1 MDPSA
6 ALFSSY
12 KLFQLYWFWSPPMD
26 TVGGNTLV
34 WRPGLLVGASSD
46 LHAEDC
52 DDADVGGLTELHR
65 DQTIGLRVP
74 KGARGRSYCRSIVLL
89 NDARYNILELFVEL
103 GELLDA
109 GFNNLL
115 GPLVYLVPLVLDLI
129 RTDDHVN
136 GRLRDGLY
144 LLGVELKLV
153 FKFLGHVRQI

>member
-1 MDPSA
+1 
-6 ALFSSY
+6 
-12 KLFQLYWFWSPPMD
+12 MD
-26 TVGGNTLV
+26 TVGGNSLV
-34 WRPGLLVGASSD
+34 RRPGLLASSD

-89 NDARYNILELFVEL
+89 NDASDNILELFVEL

-115 GPLVYLVPLVLDLI
+115 GPLVNLVPLVLDLI
-129 RTDDHVN
+129 GTNDHVN
-136 GRLRDGLY
+136 GRLRDGLN
-144 LLGVELKLV
+144 LLGVEFKLV